1 MEEIEKLRSCLD
13 EIDRE
18 LLGLLIKRMKIVRRV
33 ASIKKR
39 HNMSILDEKRE
50 EEVYANVT
58 RIASKQDLDS
68 YQIKSIFHEIL
79 LLSKRVQNEVLE
91 QWRYV
96 SGIINAWGENPTMKL
111 PQYPAGTWGPD
122 VARDF
127 MEKDG
132 RVWRE
137 PS

>member
-91 QWRYV
+91 Q
-96 SGIINAWGENPTMKL
+96 
-111 PQYPAGTWGPD
+111 
-122 VARDF
+122 
-127 MEKDG
+127 
-132 RVWRE
+132 
-137 PS
+137 